1 MFPGSNKNVCFITAV
16 AVTFEVFMVEH
27 CKLINSMYNVF
38 LITQTNDKD
47 FLKPFGLNI
56 PVIPVRIERKIS
68 PVNDLKALIKL
79 YNIFCEYKFDA
90 IHSVTPKA
98 GLLSM
103 LAGAFAHI
111 PIRIH
116 TFTGQVWATKKG
128 LARWLLKTMDKLLAA
143 CATHILVDSYSQRDF
158 LINQGIVNADK
169 SSVIADGSICGVD
182 TDKFSPN
189 PKAREKIRR
198 QLEIRESD
206 AVFLYLG
213 RLNRDKG
220 LFDLAVSFRQI
231 CEKYKDVHL
240 LIVGPD
246 EQNMKEQ
253 IESICAPCL
262 QKLHF
267 VGYTDVPEAYFAA
280 ADVFCLPSYR
290 EGFGVVIIQ
299 AASAGVPSIGTRIY
313 GVTETIEEGITGLF
327 YHPGNVDELTSKM
340 AEMIE
345 KPDTR
350 KIMGQNA
357 RIRTSEKFSKERV
370 TKAFADYYKSLFFL
384 NDKAAFFKKR
394 RDNT

>member
-1 MFPGSNKNVCFITAV
+1 MPEKNLEKPNVCFVVSAEITVKA
-16 AVTFEVFMVEH
+16 
-27 CKLINSMYNVF
+27 F
-38 LITQTNDKD
+38 LIDHIKAIEPYFDVCVVLNTNNKH
-47 FLKPFGLNI
+47 FLEPFGIKI
-56 PVIPVRIERKIS
+56 PVIRVDIKRKIS
-68 PVNDLKALIKL
+68 PVTDVKALCKL
-79 YNIFCEYKFDA
+79 YREFGIGKFDA
-90 IHSVTPKA
+90 VHSVTPKA

-103 LAGAFAHI
+103 LAGVFAHI

-128 LARWLLKTMDKLLAA
+128 LTRWLLKSMDKLLAA

-158 LINQGIVNADK
+158 LIKQGVFNADK

-198 QLEIRESD
+198 QLGIQESD

-231 CEKYKDVHL
+231 CEKYNDVHL

-262 QKLHF
+262 QKLHV

-280 ADVFCLPSYR
+280 ADAFCLPSYR

-299 AASAGVPSIGTRIY
+299 AASAGIPSIGTRIY

-327 YHPGNVDELTSKM
+327 YHPGNVDELISKM
-340 AEMIE
+340 TEMIE
-345 KPDTR
+345 KPDIR

-370 TKAFADYYKSLFFL
+370 TKAFADYYKSLFF
-384 NDKAAFFKKR
+384 
-394 RDNT
+394 